1 MAVPEEVRQRMKH
14 NTGLFFRF
22 IAILVVIFIGIT
34 AIIPQSTAPE
44 NDEGLPVWTDVT
56 EDSRDYIRTVY
67 KNYLMDVKGGNSF
80 GVDLPLTTGET
91 AYISVALYEAL
102 NGSSRSFE
110 EHSGERDAEY
120 IKKATEYGIWNE
132 TLGTET
138 RNMTREDL
146 CLAIDPLVSEKV
158 SSDILLPQSEVYKSP
173 EIVTSLYSVGIT
185 PTARINA
192 AYSPWIDATREDAAK
207 VYAMI
212 IDPSLR
218 IRAEEKDF
226 SLLETRL
233 KDTMSQWNGDWS
245 LYFEDY
251 ETGQSISINSHQ
263 VYSASLIKMF
273 IAYALYDGMEKGTI
287 SENGSVTDHIR
298 KMITYSDNDS
308 WSYLARV
315 LGGGVYSRG
324 MAKMTDVAQANGFKD
339 TGTFYKG
346 THRNFN
352 FTSVND
358 CGAFLS
364 RLLDG
369 GIVSREYSKKLLDL
383 LKAQQHLHKIPSG
396 IPDNIVTANKTGE
409 LDYIQGDA
417 AIVYAPAG
425 TYILVIIGD
434 SLTNSYGQ
442 VDKFTTLSKM
452 VYDYLHLEENNS

>member
-1 MAVPEEVRQRMKH
+1 MKH
-14 NTGLFFRF
+14 NSGLFFRF
-22 IAILVVIFIGIT
+22 IAILVVVFMGIT

-56 EDSRDYIRTVY
+56 EKSRDHIRTVY
-67 KNYLMDVKGGNSF
+67 KNYLMDVKEGNAF
-80 GVDLPLTTGET
+80 GVDLPLTTGES

-102 NGSSRSFE
+102 EGNTRSFE
-110 EHSGERDAEY
+110 EYSEEKDAEH
-120 IKKATEYGIWNE
+120 IKKATEYGIWNDA
-132 TLGTET
+132 LGTET
-138 RNMTREDL
+138 RKMTREDL
-146 CLAIDPLVSEKV
+146 GLAIAPFVSEIGE
-158 SSDILLPQSEVYKSP
+158 SS
-173 EIVTSLYSVGIT
+173 EIAKSLYDLGIAPAT
-185 PTARINA
+185 RVNA
-192 AYSPWIDATREDAAK
+192 AYSPFIDATREDAAR

-212 IDPSLR
+212 IDPALR
-218 IRAEEKDF
+218 VRTEVKDY
-226 SLLETRL
+226 SLLETQL

-273 IAYALYDGMEKGTI
+273 IAYALYDGMENGTI
-287 SENGSVTDHIR
+287 SESGTVTDHIR
-298 KMITYSDNDS
+298 RMITYSDNDS

-324 MAKMTDVAQANGFKD
+324 MAKMTDIVQANGFKD

-358 CGAFLS
+358 CGVFLS

-369 GIVSREYSKKLLDL
+369 GIVSADYSKKLLDL

-396 IPDNIVTANKTGE
+396 VPDNIVTANKTGE

-417 AIVYAPAG
+417 AIVYSPAG

-442 VDKFTTLSKM
+442 VGKFTTLSQM
-452 VYDYLHLEENNS
+452 VYNYLNPVNVTD